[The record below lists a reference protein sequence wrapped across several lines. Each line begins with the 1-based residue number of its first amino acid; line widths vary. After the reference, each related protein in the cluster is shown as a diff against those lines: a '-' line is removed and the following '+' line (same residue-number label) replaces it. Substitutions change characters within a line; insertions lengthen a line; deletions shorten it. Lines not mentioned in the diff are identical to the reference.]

1 MFGIFKEKEMK
12 KMSKQPIN
20 YKNEK
25 GFLKKRPN
33 RTPRNEKYSNLNKIK
48 DWLIRSLS
56 TVEEL
61 KRELVN
67 WTAGFRKLSRIPHS
81 QTKSFRTR
89 GERKQYKD

>member
-1 MFGIFKEKEMK
+1 M
-12 KMSKQPIN
+12 
-20 YKNEK
+20 
-25 GFLKKRPN
+25 KKRPN

-67 WTAGFRKLSRIPHS
+67 WTAGFENYPEYHTVRQRASEREVKESS
-81 QTKSFRTR
+81 TKTEKSFNISQSYWDAT
-89 GERKQYKD
+89 